1 MKHGV
6 QSLGDGA
13 RCRRRQQV
21 PGSPVSGLPANTS
34 RYGAGPGKV
43 VLVEMLSSVY
53 FRPKQL
59 KMVWPFTSW
68 SSEDPE
74 KPEERRLVEGCLP
87 LVKLRN
93 IRSGYECAPYTIV
106 ETTEAYQVSNSYL
119 TFDFLTNFLVCSN

>member
-1 MKHGV
+1 M
-6 QSLGDGA
+6 QEEATGA
-13 RCRRRQQV
+13 RE
-21 PGSPVSGLPANTS
+21 SSLWAS

-106 ETTEAYQVSNSYL
+106 ETTEAYQVNSYL
-119 TFDFLTNFLVCSN
+119 TFDFLTNFLVISN